1 MSLGYEPNEE
11 TVSLLRYNRC
21 YLYCL
26 LRLTVRCLELG
37 LLRSYIRYL
46 QETQFFSDCRL
57 SHAPPQRRDS
67 LFNARWLT
75 SNKNG
80 GPGEN
85 RTPNFCV
92 QGRSYPI

>member
-11 TVSLLRYNRC
+11 TISPFRRKRLLLVLSAASRPTSKIPTQLHKVSTRDTVLCDC
-21 YLYCL
+21 YLNL
-26 LRLTVRCLELG
+26 
-37 LLRSYIRYL
+37 
-46 QETQFFSDCRL
+46 
-57 SHAPPQRRDS
+57 APHRQRDS